1 MRADRR
7 KDAREEASGIRDMF
21 ADEMPMTPGGLENAN
36 DVDRYWLATLGQIPT
51 VVDEPVFADILEATN
66 WMPQDLQASLLRL
79 IKAGKLKNLDAQHP
93 RNARPLH
100 PEKAERLVLL

>member
-1 MRADRR
+1 
-7 KDAREEASGIRDMF
+7 
-21 ADEMPMTPGGLENAN
+21 
-36 DVDRYWLATLGQIPT
+36 
-51 VVDEPVFADILEATN
+51 
-66 WMPQDLQASLLRL
+66 MPQDLQASLLRL

>member
-1 MRADRR
+1 MPF
-7 KDAREEASGIRDMF
+7 SGSVLLVIQQSGFR
-21 ADEMPMTPGGLENAN
+21 T
-36 DVDRYWLATLGQIPT
+36 
-51 VVDEPVFADILEATN
+51 
-66 WMPQDLQASLLRL
+66 QDLQASLLRL